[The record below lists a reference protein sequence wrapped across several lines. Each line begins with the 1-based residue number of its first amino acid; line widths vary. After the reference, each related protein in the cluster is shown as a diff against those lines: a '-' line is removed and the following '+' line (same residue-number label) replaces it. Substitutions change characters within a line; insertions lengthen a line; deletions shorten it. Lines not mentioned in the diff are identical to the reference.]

1 MKYLPALA
9 VAFALAFMAVP
20 RAAARALPTVSCSS
34 NQVLE
39 CVSSNG
45 APGVVQ
51 ALVHDIDG
59 SPLTVL
65 WLVNGRPVA
74 TNSLPPF
81 VTTNAILLTLTNNFR
96 PGTNEVIVWV
106 SEGGTNT
113 VMCGSTI
120 IARDSTPPTLIG
132 LTATPRVLWP
142 PNHRMVPIRIGVRAT
157 DACGPV
163 NWRVLSIESS
173 EAVDA
178 RGSGNTAPDWV
189 IAGPKR
195 PRVRA
200 ERSGRG
206 PGRIYTL
213 HVAVTDPAGNGT
225 NGVVQVYVPHDQGH
239 PFP

>member
-1 MKYLPALA
+1 MKHLPAI
-9 VAFALAFMAVP
+9 AFALGFMAAP

-45 APGVVQ
+45 APAVVQ

-65 WLVNGRPVA
+65 WLVNRRPVA

-81 VTTNAILLTLTNNFR
+81 VTTNAILLTLTNTFR
-96 PGTNEVIVWV
+96 PGTNEVLVWV

-113 VMCGSTI
+113 VMCSSTV
-120 IARDSTPPTLIG
+120 IARDSTPPAMIG

-142 PNHRMVPIRIGVRAT
+142 PNHRMVPIRIDVRAT

-163 NWRVLSIESS
+163 TWRVTSIQSS

-178 RGSGNTAPDWV
+178 RGSGHTSPDW
-189 IAGPKR
+189 IIGGPHR
-195 PRVRA
+195 AAVRA
-200 ERSGRG
+200 ERAGPG
-206 PGRIYTL
+206 PGRIYTIGVD
-213 HVAVTDPAGNGT
+213 VADPAGNST
-225 NGVVQVYVPHDQGH
+225 NSTVRVYVPHDQGH
-239 PFP
+239 GLP